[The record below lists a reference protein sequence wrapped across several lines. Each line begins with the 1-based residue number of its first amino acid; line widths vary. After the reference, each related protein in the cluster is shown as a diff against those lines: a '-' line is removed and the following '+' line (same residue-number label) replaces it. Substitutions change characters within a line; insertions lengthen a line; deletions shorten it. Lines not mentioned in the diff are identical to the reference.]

1 MSASGQDVEAGRGLT
16 RDGAPGLLAIAITV
30 LALGTVALHLYA
42 NTLGTLPELTMS
54 VLHFGLFGALCAL
67 TRPIARPQTPHW
79 CRAALVFDGILAVAA
94 MGLAA
99 YIVLDEDGIFARQ
112 GEPSTAD
119 MVVGLGGIVL
129 ALEFARRT
137 TGWIV
142 PVLSLIA
149 LSYVVLWGRH
159 LDGIFQ
165 FPGLSLET
173 VLFRSTFSAEGMFGP
188 IARISWSVVF
198 MFLLFGAFLLRSGA
212 GAFIIDLARLAAG
225 RITGGPGLV
234 AVVASGLMGSVTGS
248 AIANTVSTGV
258 VTIPLM
264 TRAGFP
270 PRFAAGIEAAASTGG
285 QLMPPVMGA
294 GAFVMVAL
302 TGTSYLTI
310 IAVAAVPALL
320 YFLSVAFFVRIAA
333 RRAAGES
340 AGSQSAQHREDDGPD
355 LRTVL
360 ARGWSF
366 MLPLGLLV
374 GLLIAGYTPTFAA
387 GWAVLAVIAASWL
400 SPSPMGPRAVLEACL
415 DAAAT
420 MTATAMLLIAVGL
433 VIMVINTTGLGNTL
447 SLMITTWAGGSLMLT
462 LVLVAIASLVLGMG
476 LPVTA
481 SYIVLAT
488 LCAPAIQGLILEADL
503 VARIADG
510 AISETAKAL
519 LMISAPDYM
528 AQIGAPMDGAT
539 ARAILDA
546 VPPDLAG
553 QLRGDL
559 LGPARIAAAL
569 LSAHMIVFW
578 LSQDSNVTPPVCLA
592 AFAAAGIAKTPPMA
606 TGLTA
611 WRIAK
616 GLYVIP
622 ILFATTELIGGNA
635 GSVLLVAV
643 PAGAGLYALAGAL
656 EGHMEASISMATRC
670 VAGALGIFLVWP
682 VGDAGLLLALKGVA
696 IAGVVALAI
705 ASRRSAVF

>member
-1 MSASGQDVEAGRGLT
+1 MSDAALPSEDLSAERAGL
-16 RDGAPGLLAIAITV
+16 APLV
-30 LALGTVALHLYA
+30 SMVALGAVALHLYA
-42 NTLGTLPELTMS
+42 NTLGTMPDLTMA
-54 VLHFGLFGALCAL
+54 VLHFGLFGFLCAL
-67 TRPIARPQTPHW
+67 TRPAFTGRTVVLS
-79 CRAALVFDGILAVAA
+79 RLALGLDLVLGVLAL
-94 MGLAA
+94 GFAA
-99 YIVLDEDGIFARQ
+99 YVIAYEDGIFARQ
-112 GEPSTAD
+112 GGLAASDWLAGTAA
-119 MVVGLGGIVL
+119 IVL

-149 LSYVVLWGRH
+149 LTYVVFWGRH
-159 LDGIFQ
+159 MSGVFY

-173 VLFRSTFSAEGMFGP
+173 VLFRSSFSAEGMFGP

-212 GAFIIDLARLAAG
+212 GGFIIDLARLAAG
-225 RITGGPGLV
+225 RVTGGPGLV

-270 PRFAAGIEAAASTGG
+270 ARQAAGIEAAASTGG

-310 IAVAAVPALL
+310 IAVAAVPAIL
-320 YFLSVAFFVRIAA
+320 YFLSVAFIVRITA
-333 RRAAGES
+333 RREGLVPDTLDQDKAL
-340 AGSQSAQHREDDGPD
+340 RLGP
-355 LRTVL
+355 VM
-360 ARGWSF
+360 ARGWPF
-366 MLPLGLLV
+366 LLPLGVLV
-374 GLLIAGYTPTFAA
+374 GLLIAGFTPTYAA
-387 GWAVLAVIAASWL
+387 GLAILAVIGASWL
-400 SPSPMGPRAVLEACL
+400 SPTPLGPGGIMDACL
-415 DAAAT
+415 DAAKT
-420 MTATAMLLIAVGL
+420 MTATAMLLITVGL

-447 SLMITTWAGGSLMLT
+447 SLMITSWAGGSLLLT
-462 LVLVAIASLVLGMG
+462 LVLVAVASLVLGMG

-503 VARIADG
+503 VAL
-510 AISETAKAL
+510 ISAGDLSDTGKAL
-519 LMISAPDYM
+519 LMLAAPDQMGAIGSPM
-528 AQIGAPMDGAT
+528 AASA
-539 ARAILDA
+539 ARDILSA
-546 VPPDLAG
+546 VPQELYG
-553 QLRGDL
+553 QVRDNLID
-559 LGPARIAAAL
+559 PARIAATL
-569 LSAHMIVFW
+569 LAAHMVVFW

-622 ILFATTELIGGNA
+622 LLLATTPLIGGSA
-635 GSVLLVAV
+635 LDITWIAV
-643 PAGAGLYALAGAL
+643 TAAAGLYALAGAL
-656 EGHMEASISMATRC
+656 EGYLEGPIRAYER
-670 VAGALGIFLVWP
+670 VLVGMIGVSLLFP
-682 VGDAGLLLALKGVA
+682 GGDIPGN
-696 IAGVVALAI
+696 ALAATKLTALAVLVGLI
-705 ASRRSAVF
+705 VHTRRAHGQTGS